1 MAQITVRDLA
11 LGYDSHVIADKLNFS
26 VSSGDYLCIVGENG
40 SGKTTLAESQRDRI
54 SSSADR
60 RTEGFPGGGFGDRPV
75 RVSESDGFSP
85 VL

>member
-40 SGKTTLAESQRDRI
+40 SKDHADEDIAASAATGQR
-54 SSSADR
+54 
-60 RTEGFPGGGFGDRPV
+60 GDPHR
-75 RVSESDGFSP
+75 
-85 VL
+85 